1 MDVSDEPEE
10 EEAEDVEESEGREAE
25 RGDAAEPDAPTS
37 VEENEAMSTILS
49 GDTLDGVQRDAGDG

>member
-10 EEAEDVEESEGREAE
+10 ETEDVEESEGREAE

-49 GDTLDGVQRDAGDG
+49 GDTLDGVQRDAGDL

>member
-1 MDVSDEPEE
+1 MDVSEEPEE
-10 EEAEDVEESEGREAE
+10 EEDGEDAESREAE

-37 VEENEAMSTILS
+37 VEENEGMSTILS

>member
-1 MDVSDEPEE
+1 MDVSDEPEVD
-10 EEAEDVEESEGREAE
+10 EAEDAGESGGREAE

>member
-10 EEAEDVEESEGREAE
+10 ESENGGETASREAE

-37 VEENEAMSTILS
+37 VEENEGMSTILS
-49 GDTLDGVQRDAGDG
+49 GDTPDGVQRDAGDG